1 MSAKADGSA
10 PTGPAAPP
18 KAVRPK
24 KKGFSVF
31 DIEGQE
37 KQAALQ
43 EPGPS
48 WHEWFFFSA
57 SKMWVGIGLLILD
70 TWIVVIFTEA
80 GNYVALG
87 LSLAAALYA
96 DFLLFRFLWYRPDP
110 HTPAARGPFHPTWFR
125 PVQYGRWTPEAERI
139 RMGMPVAAPE
149 GGPDPREFL

>member
-1 MSAKADGSA
+1 MSANADSS
-10 PTGPAAPP
+10 PPARSSTPA
-18 KAVRPK
+18 KTARSK

-31 DIEGQE
+31 DVEAQE

-57 SKMWVGIGLLILD
+57 SKMWIGIGMLIVD
-70 TWIVVIFTEA
+70 TWIVVTFTEM

-87 LSLAAALYA
+87 LALAAALYA
-96 DFLLFRFLWYRPDP
+96 DFLLFRYLWYRPDP
-110 HTPAARGPFHPTWFR
+110 HTPSSRGPFRPTWFR

-139 RMGMPVAAPE
+139 RMGMPVAAPDT
-149 GGPDPREFL
+149 GPDPREFL